1 MKKKFKPDNQIRFC
15 AQPFYAALI
24 LFGLGFGVWAI
35 YYLSYVDFSLGYLI
49 AYIAVVVGDCWF
61 AQRVYHE
68 FWELFWASITI
79 SETEIVWSCPLRP
92 THVIQVDDCIIGMEN
107 EISGWN
113 MTYPHIYFSMQ
124 PYPREFSN
132 KIQKI
137 PNSDNFIKF
146 RYRADLAD
154 YLVEHLPKQKTFQV
168 AYYRECEKREAKKRR
183 RKKRK

>member
-1 MKKKFKPDNQIRFC
+1 MKKKFKPDNLLRFC
-15 AQPFYAALI
+15 AQPVYAALI

-35 YYLSYVDFSLGYLI
+35 YYLSYVDFSPGYLI
-49 AYIAVVVGDCWF
+49 AYIAFVVGVCWL
-61 AQRVYHE
+61 AQRMYHE

-113 MTYPHIYFSMQ
+113 MTYPHIYFSKQ

-146 RYRADLAD
+146 RYRTDLAD

>member
-1 MKKKFKPDNQIRFC
+1 M
-15 AQPFYAALI
+15 
-24 LFGLGFGVWAI
+24 
-35 YYLSYVDFSLGYLI
+35 
-49 AYIAVVVGDCWF
+49 
-61 AQRVYHE
+61 
-68 FWELFWASITI
+68 
-79 SETEIVWSCPLRP
+79 
-92 THVIQVDDCIIGMEN
+92 IQVDDCIIGMEN

-113 MTYPHIYFSMQ
+113 MTYPHIYFSKQ

>member
-1 MKKKFKPDNQIRFC
+1 MRRI
-15 AQPFYAALI
+15 AA
-24 LFGLGFGVWAI
+24 FPP
-35 YYLSYVDFSLGYLI
+35 
-49 AYIAVVVGDCWF
+49 
-61 AQRVYHE
+61 H
-68 FWELFWASITI
+68 
-79 SETEIVWSCPLRP
+79 PLRTRFSQRIVKRP
-92 THVIQVDDCIIGMEN
+92 RASASEPP
-107 EISGWN
+107 
-113 MTYPHIYFSMQ
+113 PHIYFSKQ

>member
-1 MKKKFKPDNQIRFC
+1 MLARVGISFSFPIYVWPYGRLMD
-15 AQPFYAALI
+15 AQLRERGSRPLSVHSSFYSA
-24 LFGLGFGVWAI
+24 FG
-35 YYLSYVDFSLGYLI
+35 GY
-49 AYIAVVVGDCWF
+49 
-61 AQRVYHE
+61 RE

-107 EISGWN
+107 EISGCN
-113 MTYPHIYFSMQ
+113 MTYPHIYFSKQ

-154 YLVEHLPKQKTFQV
+154 YLVEHLPKQKTFKV
-168 AYYRECEKREAKKRR
+168 AYYR
-183 RKKRK
+183 

>member
-1 MKKKFKPDNQIRFC
+1 MKKKFKPDNQIRF
-15 AQPFYAALI
+15 YARPGWYI
-24 LFGLGFGVWAI
+24 LFISDICLAIWAAHGCATEGLWLEAVIGAFFILLGVWG
-35 YYLSYVDFSLGYLI
+35 LWQGY
-49 AYIAVVVGDCWF
+49 
-61 AQRVYHE
+61 RE

-113 MTYPHIYFSMQ
+113 MTYPHIYFSKQ

-183 RKKRK
+183 WKKRK